1 MLAWFYSDH
10 RIARN
15 VPAQQYR
22 LVMVCSVCRVWMAT
36 TQPLDNATH
45 ALGGDHTSWI
55 SETRDKVGVVSAVAP
70 PLSRHLVATHLRTFM
85 RELLSLRL
93 LWGRQSREH
102 DQSDLR
108 PTVTAHQGSGHIPKQ
123 PSCLQ
128 SSQSSAD

>member
-45 ALGGDHTSWI
+45 ALGGDHTSWLTHPDPAG
-55 SETRDKVGVVSAVAP
+55 SP
-70 PLSRHLVATHLRTFM
+70 CNHLRDSGQSGCGVSSGPPFIPPPGCYTPKNLHERAAQFAAFM
-85 RELLSLRL
+85 
-93 LWGRQSREH
+93 GQ
-102 DQSDLR
+102 
-108 PTVTAHQGSGHIPKQ
+108 TVKRT
-123 PSCLQ
+123 
-128 SSQSSAD
+128 